1 MRQMPDRRSRSDRD
15 RRCTGFGASTVS
27 CPSCIPPDM
36 NSLAEEMEDR
46 YCGELSS
53 ASTVPEVPAFAG
65 RKKLPEK
72 DFPVSRLP
80 ATLSLHVKRSP
91 QQVINSPDS
100 PKLWSIGR
108 EWPNFTTGIPFSART
123 LRVAGKTNHPH

>member
-1 MRQMPDRRSRSDRD
+1 MD
-15 RRCTGFGASTVS
+15 
-27 CPSCIPPDM
+27 
-36 NSLAEEMEDR
+36 SLAEVPEERD
-46 YCGELSS
+46 CGELSL
-53 ASTVPEVPAFAG
+53 ASTVLEASAFAG

-72 DFPVSRLP
+72 DFPVPRLP

-91 QQVINSPDS
+91 QQVMNSQDS